1 MHLICDCS
9 KTYPGERCRVFIK
22 SLLSSEM
29 ANSIVK
35 AQLFGLF
42 KMRKNNTEHQ
52 SEMAKPLSRAA
63 ADEVVH

>member
-1 MHLICDCS
+1 
-9 KTYPGERCRVFIK
+9 
-22 SLLSSEM
+22 M
-29 ANSIVK
+29 ANLFVK

-63 ADEVVH
+63 AGEVVH